1 MEDCKPDDDQFLGAI
16 NSHSQTRW
24 TETVLLNGH
33 PIQFK
38 LDTGAEV
45 TAVSEATY
53 AHIGKPQLGKSDKKL
68 LGPAGMSLS
77 ISGQFQAEI
86 MHKML

>member
-53 AHIGKPQLGKSDKKL
+53 AHIGYLYCIVGAIQTRHHGAID
-68 LGPAGMSLS
+68 A
-77 ISGQFQAEI
+77 
-86 MHKML
+86 